1 MSDILGTLEEG
12 YRLLW
17 REGRPEEAL
26 GALDED
32 FEWVMPEIPGD
43 PVRHG
48 PRGVLE
54 FVREWT
60 EPFEDMH
67 VEWELH
73 EAGPDRALALIHMT
87 GRGRESGVPTEMR
100 FGQLWTFRD
109 GRAVRMVMINDLD
122 EARREAGLDPQ

>member
-1 MSDILGTLEEG
+1 MSEILGLLEEG

-26 GALDED
+26 GNLEED
-32 FEWVMPEIPGD
+32 FEWVVPESPD
-43 PVRHG
+43 NPVQHG
-48 PRGVLE
+48 ASGVLE

-67 VEWELH
+67 VDWELH
-73 EAGPDRALALIHMT
+73 EAGPGRAIALIHMT

-100 FGQLWTFRD
+100 FGQLWTFRG
-109 GRAVRMVMINDLD
+109 GRAVRMEMINDID
-122 EARREAGLDPQ
+122 EARRVAGIE